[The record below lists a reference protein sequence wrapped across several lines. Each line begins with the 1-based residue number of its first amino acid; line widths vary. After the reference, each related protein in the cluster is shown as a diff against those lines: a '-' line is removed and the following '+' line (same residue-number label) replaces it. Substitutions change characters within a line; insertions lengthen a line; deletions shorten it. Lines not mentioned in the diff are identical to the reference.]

1 MTNQFQTSTEPESGH
16 GSCRPLVIAIDG
28 PSGSGK
34 SSTAR
39 GVADKLGLAF
49 LDTGAMYRA
58 VTWLALQEGINLED
72 RAAVAELLSH
82 ASIDVDTDPRRPVI
96 AINGVDVSE
105 TIRAP
110 EVSAAV
116 SAIATNLDVR
126 ADLVGRQK
134 KLISDAVEGIVAEG
148 RDITTVVAPD
158 ADIRVLLV
166 ADPAARVARRHA
178 ELTEHEV
185 DVDDVHDQVIR
196 RDRDDSTVADFESA
210 APGVHVVDS
219 TSLRLEEVIETICAF
234 VPIRALGDPRD
245 RRG

>member
-1 MTNQFQTSTEPESGH
+1 MTDRFHNSTKSSSNT
-16 GSCRPLVIAIDG
+16 GSHRPLVIAIDG

-39 GVADKLGLAF
+39 GVADRLGLAF

-58 VTWLALQEGINLED
+58 ITWLALEEGVDLDD
-72 RAAVAELLSH
+72 REAVAELLTH
-82 ASIDVDTDPRRPVI
+82 ASLDIDMDPRRPAIV
-96 AINGVDVSE
+96 INGVDVSE
-105 TIRAP
+105 AIRAP
-110 EVSAAV
+110 AVSAAV

-126 ADLVGRQK
+126 VDLIARQK
-134 KLISDAVEGIVAEG
+134 ALIADAVDGIVAEG

-158 ADIRVLLV
+158 ADVRVLLV
-166 ADPAARVARRHA
+166 ADPLARVARRHA
-178 ELTEHEV
+178 ELAEHEV

-196 RDRDDSTVADFESA
+196 RDRDDSLVAEFESA

-219 TSLRLEEVIETICAF
+219 TSLSLEEVIETICAF
-234 VPIRALGDPRD
+234 VPVQALGDRRD